1 MNAAIVES
9 FAAIAREKGVDKDY
23 LQNVI
28 KEVFLSALKKTFGK
42 DATYEIVVNMDKGDI
57 EIYWVREIVEKVED
71 PQKQISIEEVEK
83 LGNPDE
89 LEVGEEYAQKISL
102 DSFGRRVISNVKQSL
117 SQKIMEIEKDLVYNE
132 YKQML
137 NEIIVGEIYQIRK
150 NDILVI
156 HNKKELILPRE
167 EQIPKEK
174 YKKGQTIRAVVKRV
188 EKTNKGPRIII
199 SRTDNEFLRRLFE
212 IEVPEIYDG
221 IIAIKKIAREPGERA
236 KVAVEAKDKRIDA
249 VGACVGMKGVR
260 IHAIV
265 RELNNENIDVINY
278 SEDVAVLIQRS
289 FSPAKLKKIEILEDE
304 RKAIVYAEPD
314 QVPIIV
320 GKDGVNIRLTMKLT
334 GYYIELIRETKDYSQ
349 SDDDI
354 ELIDLRNEL
363 GREIVD
369 ILINNRYDTA
379 LEVLNAGE
387 EEISKIKELD
397 DDKVQLI
404 FDVIKRKLS

>member
-1 MNAAIVES
+1 
-9 FAAIAREKGVDKDY
+9 
-23 LQNVI
+23 
-28 KEVFLSALKKTFGK
+28 
-42 DATYEIVVNMDKGDI
+42 
-57 EIYWVREIVEKVED
+57 
-71 PQKQISIEEVEK
+71 
-83 LGNPDE
+83 
-89 LEVGEEYAQKISL
+89 
-102 DSFGRRVISNVKQSL
+102 
-117 SQKIMEIEKDLVYNE
+117 
-132 YKQML
+132 
-137 NEIIVGEIYQIRK
+137 
-150 NDILVI
+150 
-156 HNKKELILPRE
+156 
-167 EQIPKEK
+167 
-174 YKKGQTIRAVVKRV
+174 
-188 EKTNKGPRIII
+188 
-199 SRTDNEFLRRLFE
+199 
-212 IEVPEIYDG
+212 
-221 IIAIKKIAREPGERA
+221 
-236 KVAVEAKDKRIDA
+236 
-249 VGACVGMKGVR
+249 
-260 IHAIV
+260 
-265 RELNNENIDVINY
+265 
-278 SEDVAVLIQRS
+278 LIQRS

>member
-1 MNAAIVES
+1 
-9 FAAIAREKGVDKDY
+9 
-23 LQNVI
+23 
-28 KEVFLSALKKTFGK
+28 
-42 DATYEIVVNMDKGDI
+42 
-57 EIYWVREIVEKVED
+57 
-71 PQKQISIEEVEK
+71 
-83 LGNPDE
+83 
-89 LEVGEEYAQKISL
+89 
-102 DSFGRRVISNVKQSL
+102 
-117 SQKIMEIEKDLVYNE
+117 
-132 YKQML
+132 
-137 NEIIVGEIYQIRK
+137 
-150 NDILVI
+150 
-156 HNKKELILPRE
+156 
-167 EQIPKEK
+167 
-174 YKKGQTIRAVVKRV
+174 
-188 EKTNKGPRIII
+188 
-199 SRTDNEFLRRLFE
+199 LFE

-278 SEDVAVLIQRS
+278 SDDVAVLIQRS